1 MNNIIGGMDNNEI
14 NLSVDDLLKLSE
26 STIFEYKITEKD
38 ENSTIDFVKV
48 KSVTFTNNLR
58 LFDSFL
64 PEILGWM

>member
-14 NLSVDDLLKLSE
+14 NLIVDDLLKLSE
-26 STIFEYKITEKD
+26 STTFEYKITEKD
-38 ENSTIDFVKV
+38 ETSTIDFVKV

-64 PEILGWM
+64 PEI

>member
-14 NLSVDDLLKLSE
+14 NLIVDDLLKLSE
-26 STIFEYKITEKD
+26 STTFEYKITEKD